1 MKNITELLTEAK
13 SKFKFED
20 EQLVYDGRQKC
31 YAVLYTSENEN
42 PWNTKQGGDFAR
54 VSVKL
59 VNANELPMWVGISDD
74 GADFKALKK
83 LNIGE
88 MKSDFEEDEQT
99 HGIVVVRM
107 R

>member
-1 MKNITELLTEAK
+1 MKNISELLTEAK
-13 SKFKFED
+13 SKFKFEK
-20 EQLVYDGRQKC
+20 EELVYDGKQKC
-31 YAVLYTSENEN
+31 YAVIKTAENEN
-42 PWNTKQGGDFAR
+42 AWNTKQGGDFAR

-88 MKSDFEEDEQT
+88 MKSDFEDEEIK
-99 HGIVVVRM
+99 GIIVVRL